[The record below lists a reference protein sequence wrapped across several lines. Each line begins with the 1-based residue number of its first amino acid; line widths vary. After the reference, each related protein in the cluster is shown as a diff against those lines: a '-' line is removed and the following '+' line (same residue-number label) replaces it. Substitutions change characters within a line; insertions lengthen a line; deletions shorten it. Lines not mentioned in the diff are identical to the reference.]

1 MQTPHPFPQI
11 IRVALIDSQEV
22 YRIGLRSLINKHPA
36 FHVVA
41 EFGSMSE
48 ALPATPLAADVVLL
62 DSRLAQGPAFELCR
76 LASVPA
82 RRSRTLGVL
91 MLNPDA
97 VPLHGDWNAAAGYMV
112 RSLDKSCRGSDILE
126 TLQAMVRDAS
136 VPGAVSAFPPGRP
149 EPTHHIKTLADTE
162 KSILKLLAEG
172 KTNRD
177 IASALYLSESSI
189 KKHVHKIFR
198 NLGCA
203 NRSQAAAYYVLAHAP
218 GSSRKSSPLEPV

>member
-48 ALPATPLAADVVLL
+48 ALLPTPLAADVVLL

-82 RRSRTLGVL
+82 RRSRTLRVL
-91 MLNPDA
+91 MLIPDTVA
-97 VPLHGDWNAAAGYMV
+97 LHGDWNATSGYMV
-112 RSLDKSCRGSDILE
+112 RSLDKSCRGSAIFE

-136 VPGAVSAFPPGRP
+136 VPGTVQSAFPPGMP
-149 EPTHHIKTLADTE
+149 EPAHHITALADTE

-189 KKHVHKIFR
+189 
-198 NLGCA
+198 
-203 NRSQAAAYYVLAHAP
+203 
-218 GSSRKSSPLEPV
+218 

>member
-1 MQTPHPFPQI
+1 MQTPHPFPQNV
-11 IRVALIDSQEV
+11 RVALIDSQEV

-82 RRSRTLGVL
+82 RRSRTLRVL
-91 MLNPDA
+91 MLIPDTVA
-97 VPLHGDWNAAAGYMV
+97 LHGDWNATSGYMV

-126 TLQAMVRDAS
+126 TLEAMVRDAGG
-136 VPGAVSAFPPGRP
+136 PGTVSAFPPGRLKP
-149 EPTHHIKTLADTE
+149 AHHIKTLADTE
-162 KSILKLLAEG
+162 KSILQLLAEG

-189 KKHVHKIFR
+189 KKHVQKIFR
-198 NLGCA
+198 TLGCA

-218 GSSRKSSPLEPV
+218 GSSRNFSPSDRA